1 MAPFGQHR
9 HIRGAAAEVTTH
21 GKRAE
26 SAPVV
31 ALPAGD
37 DASARR
43 FAALDEI
50 LPRELNRSLGGFRA
64 ARSEVDAPASA
75 KRPRGQLEQ
84 AGSQALRD
92 AGVELGSV
100 REGELLC
107 LLGHGAAN
115 RGNAVADAHYSG
127 SARHIQIFF
136 SINGEDVAPLTANSL
151 GIILAKAARKK
162 RLAHDAATLCANS
175 SRTTRSSSSLGGSV
189 WVNCEAARRGQ
200 PVFSCT

>member
-37 DASARR
+37 DAGARR

-50 LPRELNRSLGGFRA
+50 LPRELDRRLGGFRA
-64 ARSEVDAPASA
+64 ARSEVDTPPSA
-75 KRPRGQLEQ
+75 KCPRGKLEQ

-92 AGVELGSV
+92 TGVELGSV

-107 LLGHGAAN
+107 LLGHGAAD
-115 RGNAVADAHYSG
+115 RGDAVADAHHSG
-127 SARHIQIFF
+127 SARRIQIFF
-136 SINGEDVAPLTANSL
+136 AVGGEDVAPLTANSL
-151 GIILAKAARKK
+151 GIIFAKAARKK
-162 RLAHDAATLCANS
+162 RLAHEDRKSTRLNS
-175 SRTTRSSSSLGGSV
+175 SHGYISY
-189 WVNCEAARRGQ
+189 A
-200 PVFSCT
+200 VF